1 MVPLNQSS
9 VDFASA
15 GAILLLSDEA
25 LRSLE
30 LARSHEAKATEHNP
44 DPQQE
49 PDPALHPERKPKWP
63 GPDTPPKGPPG
74 TSGGPPGDPVHAPVE
89 D

>member
-63 GPDTPPKGPPG
+63 GPDPLRRDHPERREARLAIPCT
-74 TSGGPPGDPVHAPVE
+74 TR
-89 D
+89 